1 MIFDLLYLKNRGKIL
16 KKEKKKNENLRVTEN
31 LDEETELSSTLGSPR
46 NPFFVQQMSFF
57 FILKTVKS

>member
-16 KKEKKKNENLRVTEN
+16 KKGKKNENLRVTEN

>member
-1 MIFDLLYLKNRGKIL
+1 LQPKQQLLNNFQ
-16 KKEKKKNENLRVTEN
+16 EKRVTEN